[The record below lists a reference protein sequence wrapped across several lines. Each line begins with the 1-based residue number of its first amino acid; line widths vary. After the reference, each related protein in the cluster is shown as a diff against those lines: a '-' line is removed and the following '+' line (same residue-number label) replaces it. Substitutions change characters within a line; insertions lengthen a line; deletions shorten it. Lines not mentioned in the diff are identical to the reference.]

1 MFFCI
6 RFHENDDLNWH
17 WLSVTV
23 HVILEHGAD
32 LIRVLPIAAGLS
44 SEEVGEANNKIL
56 RHDRAHHTPMTSQA
70 AAIKNLF
77 DRRTHMSSPQIRNE
91 IGKIVLPKRKRSSV
105 LPDGVKAL
113 LKPNFDE
120 MVVNDT
126 IEEAIDS
133 DDDDNEEQNE
143 LMTLD
148 DALNEIELISFDDF
162 Q

>member
-1 MFFCI
+1 MGICI
-6 RFHENDDLNWH
+6 
-17 WLSVTV
+17 V

-77 DRRTHMSSPQIRNE
+77 DRRTHMSTPKIRNE
-91 IGKIVLPKRKRSSV
+91 IAKIVLPKRKKSRRD

-113 LKPNFDE
+113 LKPNLDE
-120 MVVNDT
+120 MVLNDIT
-126 IEEAIDS
+126 EEAIDNDYDEES
-133 DDDDNEEQNE
+133 DDENEEHGN
-143 LMTLD
+143 LMSLD
-148 DALNEIELISFDDF
+148 DALDEIELISFD
-162 Q
+162 